1 LTFDRGSSRI
11 ARATDSMIA
20 NRAVTLNATIRPA
33 MRISVF
39 IRASSPRAGAAPSRE
54 TPEP

>member
-11 ARATDSMIA
+11 ARATNRMIA

-39 IRASSPRAGAAPSRE
+39 MRASSPRAEAAPSRE